1 MERRIITTT
10 ITIRALLSFIAI
22 VLGSCILLSCG
33 KDSLGIPDVPVDFR
47 VSVQEFNIKN
57 KNGILVVN
65 GHGVAGLI
73 ITRNS
78 GAYLAF
84 DRCSTVNPEARC
96 AVIPDESGLTAADTC
111 SGGVY
116 SLYDGAPMKAPAKR
130 NLRQYSVFVTGGSLI
145 QVSN

>member
-1 MERRIITTT
+1 MEQRIKTSTITTRT
-10 ITIRALLSFIAI
+10 LWGFIAI
-22 VLGSCILLSCG
+22 VLGSAIFLSCG
-33 KDSLGIPDVPVDFR
+33 KDSLGIPDVPVNYR

-73 ITRNS
+73 ITKNS

-96 AVIPDESGLTAADTC
+96 AVIPDESGLTAVDTC
-111 SGGVY
+111 SNGVF
-116 SLYDGAPMKAPAKR
+116 SLYDGAPMKAPAKK
-130 NLRQYSVFVTGGSLI
+130 NLRQYSVYVTGGSLI